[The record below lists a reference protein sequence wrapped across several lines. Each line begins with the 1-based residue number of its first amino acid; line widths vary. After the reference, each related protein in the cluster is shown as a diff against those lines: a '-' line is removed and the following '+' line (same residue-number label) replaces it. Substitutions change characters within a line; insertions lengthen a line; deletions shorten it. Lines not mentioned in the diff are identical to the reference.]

1 MGGYRAFL
9 AEDSNNYQYELTYY
23 HNPNRWRNNIINTEN
38 PIRNVD
44 NWSDEIKYLNE
55 SNDDLSDDIKNLP
68 NDTGGIYVFYI
79 KGLNLSFIENYILY
93 IGRCQFTE
101 TQHIRKR
108 AREYYKDTRDLIV
121 EMFSRWKEHLYYRYY
136 PDTNNEITDV
146 IGELT
151 NNGTYYF
158 EKQEDGTYVPTNS
171 KTYQVNN
178 SLGEAG

>member
-79 KGLNLSFIENYILY
+79 KGLNLSFIENYIPILADANLQRRN
-93 IGRCQFTE
+93 ILGNVQENT
-101 TQHIRKR
+101 IR
-108 AREYYKDTRDLIV
+108 I
-121 EMFSRWKEHLYYRYY
+121 
-136 PDTNNEITDV
+136 
-146 IGELT
+146 
-151 NNGTYYF
+151 
-158 EKQEDGTYVPTNS
+158 
-171 KTYQVNN
+171 
-178 SLGEAG
+178 LGI

>member
-79 KGLNLSFIENYILY
+79 KGVFSFLSMVSAIFVATEKFPAAF
-93 IGRCQFTE
+93 FTF
-101 TQHIRKR
+101 
-108 AREYYKDTRDLIV
+108 L
-121 EMFSRWKEHLYYRYY
+121 L
-136 PDTNNEITDV
+136 
-146 IGELT
+146 
-151 NNGTYYF
+151 
-158 EKQEDGTYVPTNS
+158 
-171 KTYQVNN
+171 
-178 SLGEAG
+178 

>member
-68 NDTGGIYVFYI
+68 NNTGGIYVFYI
-79 KGLNLSFIENYILY
+79 KGLNLSFSILADANLQRRNILGNVQEN
-93 IGRCQFTE
+93 T
-101 TQHIRKR
+101 IR
-108 AREYYKDTRDLIV
+108 
-121 EMFSRWKEHLYYRYY
+121 M
-136 PDTNNEITDV
+136 
-146 IGELT
+146 
-151 NNGTYYF
+151 
-158 EKQEDGTYVPTNS
+158 
-171 KTYQVNN
+171 
-178 SLGEAG
+178 LGI

>member
-55 SNDDLSDDIKNLP
+55 PNDDLSDDIKNLP

-136 PDTNNEITDV
+136 PDTNNERIKNNEIQLIRAILPQYNEV
-146 IGELT
+146 IPDQVDIQDSVPA
-151 NNGTYYF
+151 F
-158 EKQEDGTYVPTNS
+158 E
-171 KTYQVNN
+171 
-178 SLGEAG
+178 